1 MKVHAGE
8 LLKAVFEVR
17 RIRKAALA
25 RIMGV
30 NPVQINHYLKN
41 ESIQT
46 SRLLEVS
53 MHLKHNFFMD
63 IAQQLPADFA
73 TTNDVFAA
81 KDEEIEALKE
91 ALKKVTIERDLLV
104 QLQKGK

>member
-1 MKVHAGE
+1 MKVHVGE
-8 LLKAVFEVR
+8 RLKSVFEVR

-25 RIMGV
+25 RIMGI

-46 SRLLEVS
+46 NRLLELS

-63 IAQQLPADFA
+63 IAQQLPADFE
-73 TTNDVFAA
+73 TTQDVFAA
-81 KDEEIEALKE
+81 KNDEIALLKE
-91 ALKKVTIERDLLV
+91 ALKKITIERDLLL
-104 QLQKGK
+104 QLHK

>member
-1 MKVHAGE
+1 MTLDIGKI
-8 LLKAVFEVR
+8 LNLVFETR

-25 RIMGV
+25 RMMDV

-46 SRLLEVS
+46 NRLLELS

-63 IAQQLPADFA
+63 IAQQLPTDFA
-73 TTNDVFAA
+73 TTQDVFTA
-81 KDEEIEALKE
+81 KNEEIALLKE
-91 ALKKVTIERDLLV
+91 ALKKITIERDLLM
-104 QLQKGK
+104 QLQNKQ

>member
-1 MKVHAGE
+1 MTLHVGKI
-8 LLKAVFEVR
+8 LNLVFEVR

-25 RIMGV
+25 RMLDV

-46 SRLLEVS
+46 NRLLELS

-73 TTNDVFAA
+73 TTQDVFAA
-81 KDEEIEALKE
+81 KNVEIKLLKDALNKI
-91 ALKKVTIERDLLV
+91 TIERDLLL
-104 QLQKGK
+104 QLNKR